1 MQVCAFV
8 DVIWFSLNGTY
19 CNRILQCCKKK
30 KTKTQTF
37 LLQMGVALNAVS
49 FFCVLGNPVFTA
61 TSIETNAT
69 AFSSNR
75 PLEVIFQIC
84 VIFTA

>member
-1 MQVCAFV
+1 M
-8 DVIWFSLNGTY
+8 LNGTY
-19 CNRILQCCKKK
+19 CNRILQRCNKKK
-30 KTKTQTF
+30 KTQTTF
-37 LLQMGVALNAVS
+37 SLQMGVVFNAVS

-69 AFSSNR
+69 AYSSNR
-75 PLEVIFQIC
+75 PLEVIFKIC